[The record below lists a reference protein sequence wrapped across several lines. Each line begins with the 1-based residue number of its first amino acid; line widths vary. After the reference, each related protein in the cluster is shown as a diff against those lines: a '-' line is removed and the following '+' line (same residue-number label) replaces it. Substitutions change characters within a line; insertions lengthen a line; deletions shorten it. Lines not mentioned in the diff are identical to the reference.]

1 MLYLMRPNTVRYTLL
16 TGVCL
21 FVGGDLGHGLSIEH
35 APSAANTWALCLLVL
50 ITADIYW
57 NSAWQKLRSDQFR
70 SGLYLA

>member
-1 MLYLMRPNTVRYTLL
+1 MRPNTVRYTLL